1 MKMNRLNN
9 ILTILLCS
17 LTLIS
22 CGQTEMKHKA
32 DKIGENK
39 EVENKYTKVMSDST
53 NKLTNKVENLE
64 IEYTVWGCACPNW
77 IQTKDN
83 IDNDTTKN
91 FLKFHFYIEPAN
103 KTLEL
108 PIYFD
113 ASKHKLKVS
122 GQFYERE
129 DYPQGTIEIEGPMPK
144 AKVFRYTKVEVI
156 DKSDRLSNPL
166 PVIGND

>member
-1 MKMNRLNN
+1 MNRLNN
-9 ILTILLCS
+9 ILTISLCS

-22 CGQTEMKHKA
+22 YGQPETKHKA
-32 DKIGENK
+32 NKIGENK
-39 EVENKYTKVMSDST
+39 QVEDKFTKVISDST

-83 IDNDTTKN
+83 RNNDTTKN
-91 FLKFHFYIEPAN
+91 FLGFHFYIEPAN

-113 ASKHKLKVS
+113 AYKHKLKVS

-129 DYPQGTIEIEGPMPK
+129 DYPQGTIEMEEPMPK